1 MKVVIIT
8 IVILIIFFA
17 GTMYINQ
24 LVEQNV
30 KEMVAV
36 IKDLDKAIESRNWE
50 EANEYMGM
58 LDDSWSNGKKV
69 WPLFMEHAEV
79 DSIDALTIKI
89 KRFIDIEEREMAL
102 GEIVSL
108 EEMLN
113 HIIHKQSLKLSN
125 IL

>member
-8 IVILIIFFA
+8 VVILIIFFA

-30 KEMVAV
+30 KEMIAV

-50 EANEYMGM
+50 EANEYIGK
-58 LDDSWSNGKKV
+58 LDDSWSHGKKI